1 VFFFKS
7 NNEVIKYVSENDGM
21 IGVIGVNWLTQ
32 PLPDMQNMLMKVA
45 SVRWDLREWIL

>member
-1 VFFFKS
+1 MSDLAKIKAVPDRCFSFKS

-32 PLPDMQNMLMKVA
+32 PLPDMLIM
-45 SVRWDLREWIL
+45 